1 MFNLDKRDIGLIK
14 ALDFDA
20 RASISSLGKR
30 MRVSKEVANYRLK
43 RLIEEKIIRG
53 FVAII
58 DSYMLGYQ
66 LYRMQVRFKEIDEN
80 LRQEVIEWAK
90 KHASVAGIVSLDG
103 KWDFELSFWAKN
115 PSEFNQIYEAF
126 IIKFGSHILRKIVS
140 IILEMEH
147 RPYNFLYEKPNDYSL
162 TVGCPDNLTIDKV
175 DYVILDIL
183 SKNCRA
189 PLTEIAKK
197 VGVSANAVK
206 YRIKNLEKK
215 KIIKGYSTII
225 NNNYFNLNHYRVLL
239 FLSDPS
245 KKKIARSFLLQQK
258 DVIFITQL
266 IGAADIKFEILCS
279 SPLRVYKLIDE
290 LNHLQPGL
298 VRDFDEIIIRGE
310 EIIDYFPNR

>member
-1 MFNLDKRDIGLIK
+1 MFDLDKRDIGLIK

-20 RASISSLGKR
+20 RASISSLAKR
-30 MRVSKEVANYRLK
+30 IRVSKEVANYRLK
-43 RLIEEKIIRG
+43 RLAEEKIIRA

-80 LRQEVIEWAK
+80 LRKEVVEWAK
-90 KHASVAGIVSLDG
+90 KHAFVAGIVSLDG
-103 KWDFELSFWAKN
+103 KWDFELSFWSKN

-126 IIKFGSHILRKIVS
+126 IAKFGTHIQKKIVS

-147 RPYNFLYEKPNDYSL
+147 RPYNFLYEKPNEYSI
-162 TVGCPDNLTIDKV
+162 TVGCHDNISIDKV
-175 DYVILDIL
+175 DYMILDIL

-189 PLTEIAKK
+189 SLVDIAKK
-197 VGVSANAVK
+197 IGISANAVK
-206 YRIKNLEKK
+206 YRIKQLEKN

-225 NNNYFNLNHYRVLL
+225 NNAYFNLNHYRVLL
-239 FLSDPS
+239 FLSDS
-245 KKKIARSFLLQQK
+245 AKKKDARNFLRQQK

-279 SPLRVYKLIDE
+279 SPLRIYKLIDE
-290 LNHLQPGL
+290 LNHIESGL
-298 VRDFDEIIIRGE
+298 VRDFDEIITRGE